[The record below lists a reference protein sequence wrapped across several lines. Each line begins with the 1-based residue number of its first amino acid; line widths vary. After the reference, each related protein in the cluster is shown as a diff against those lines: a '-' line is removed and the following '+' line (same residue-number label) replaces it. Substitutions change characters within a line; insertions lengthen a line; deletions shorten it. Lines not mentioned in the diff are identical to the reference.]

1 MSTEIN
7 APLAIP
13 ESVVVGTGSY
23 TIPANKYAF
32 VSTASTVTFYRN
44 GTAVSG
50 LGQNSRG
57 SISASANSNQHY
69 LVAGNTITTSTSFP
83 TVNHVNTSGSA
94 GLFGAVASAIVNV
107 NGVNSSPSYAGCF
120 FAASGYNTTIT
131 IFNSTG
137 TRGWSAAIFPIP
149 KNNLLPSEIL

>member
-44 GTAVSG
+44 GTIING
-50 LGQNSRG
+50 FGQSSRG

-83 TVNHVNTSGSA
+83 TVNSSNQSG
-94 GLFGAVASAIVNV
+94 GGYIYGAVASAIVNV

-120 FAASGYNTTIT
+120 MTASTNASIT